1 VRTAALPATDLVEGV
16 LKGDRRSL
24 ARLISLI
31 EDEDPSAASALSQL
45 YRHTG
50 RAYIIGVTGPPGSGK
65 STLVDRITGE
75 YRKRNKTVGIVCVD
89 PSSPFT
95 GGALLGDR
103 IRMQDHALD
112 KAVFVRSMGTRGH
125 LGGLAR
131 ATSDAVRAIDAFGK
145 DIIIVET
152 VGAGQSEVEVID
164 LAHTIL
170 VIDVPAAGDD
180 IQAIKAGIMEIA
192 DIFVVNKSDLLGADR
207 KATEINAMLD
217 TDPRERA
224 WRPPVMMTNAR
235 AGEGIV
241 ELVDKI
247 TAHREFLEESGLLA
261 QKGLQRSRDELR
273 TIMGY
278 KLTRELMEK
287 LEGRPEYEQALRKIT
302 ERDDDPYTVAE
313 RLIAEFLVDYGR
325 SITENDKRKR
335 R

>member
-1 VRTAALPATDLVEGV
+1 VRTAALPAKELVEGV
-16 LKGDRRSL
+16 LRGDRRSL

-31 EDEDPSAASALSQL
+31 EDEDPSAAGALSQL

-50 RAYIIGVTGPPGSGK
+50 RAHIIGVTGPPGSGK
-65 STLVDRITGE
+65 STLVDRITTE
-75 YRKRNKTVGIVCVD
+75 YRRRNKTVGITCVD

-112 KAVFVRSMGTRGH
+112 KDVFVRSMGTRGH

-131 ATSDAVRAIDAFGK
+131 ATSDAVRAMDAFGK

-192 DIFVVNKSDLLGADR
+192 DIFVVNKSDLPGAD
-207 KATEINAMLD
+207 KKVTEINAMLD
-217 TDPRERA
+217 TDPRERT
-224 WRPPVMMTNAR
+224 WRPPVMLTNAR
-235 AGEGIV
+235 AGEGV
-241 ELVDKI
+241 AQLVDKI
-247 TAHREFLEESGLLA
+247 AEHRKYLEDSGLLA

-278 KLTRELMEK
+278 KLTRELMVK
-287 LEGRPEYEQALRKIT
+287 LEGRPEFEQALRKIA
-302 ERDDDPYTVAE
+302 ERDDDPYSVAE

-325 SITENDKRKR
+325 SVKENGTR
-335 R
+335 RRH